1 MTTITSHDYVITLN
15 EFIRIYPNNRGER
28 EREKETNSNTE
39 RERERERES

>member
-28 EREKETNSNTE
+28 EREKEKIATE